1 MSGTAAAVMSE
12 ASMASPCSLASHAA
26 AAISRSIGCEC
37 PTGVQNCL
45 WKTRGPAA
53 GPSRTSRRARKKRA
67 ACWRALACHEPG
79 RRMDVVACLGS
90 GLDARPAVSSVAEG
104 RNWGSN
110 TLNSEQ
116 VADLVLAS
124 RASGASTSHPVAR
137 RVRSPGPRRKSTY
150 SRAK

>member
-53 GPSRTSRRARKKRA
+53 GPSRTSRRARG
-67 ACWRALACHEPG
+67 WMQGESE
-79 RRMDVVACLGS
+79 S
-90 GLDARPAVSSVAEG
+90 GAEG
-104 RNWGSN
+104 RDG
-110 TLNSEQ
+110 ED
-116 VADLVLAS
+116 VFA
-124 RASGASTSHPVAR
+124 
-137 RVRSPGPRRKSTY
+137 
-150 SRAK
+150 